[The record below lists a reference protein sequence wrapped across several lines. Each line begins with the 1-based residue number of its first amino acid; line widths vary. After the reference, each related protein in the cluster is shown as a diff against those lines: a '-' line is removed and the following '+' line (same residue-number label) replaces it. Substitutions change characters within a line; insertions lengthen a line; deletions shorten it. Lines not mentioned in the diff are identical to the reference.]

1 MWFNNILDTIGQT
14 PLIKLDRLPK
24 SEGIEATLLAKV
36 EAFNPGGSVKDRI
49 AIAMIEEAEKSGQL
63 NPGGTIIEA
72 TSGNT
77 GLGLALVAAVK
88 GYRCIF
94 TINDKQSREKI
105 DMLKAFGAEVI
116 VCPTAVSPDDP
127 RSYYSVAKKLHK
139 EIPNSI
145 YPDQYSNPANP
156 EAHYLTMGP
165 EIWKQTEG
173 KITHLVAGMGTGGT
187 ITGAGKFLKEK
198 KPDVKIIGVDPVGSL
213 FYDYFMT
220 GKITTAHPYKVEG
233 IGEDMLPR
241 TLDFSLIDDVIQV
254 SDKDS
259 FLMARRLVR
268 EEGILGGGSSG
279 SALYG
284 ALQVAKKLGSN
295 QIVVVILPDT
305 GQRYLGKVYND
316 AWMRENQFFELQMR
330 LTARDIVRTKSC
342 TLNQLI
348 STTPSASVNEIFRL
362 MKEFEISQVPV
373 FEGNNQVGS
382 LHEDMV
388 MELLISGKDINR
400 IFVREIME
408 EPFPCVEAEAHL
420 EEISGYL
427 TAGKSAVVVKMS
439 RDSYDII
446 TKYDVLHVLT
456 GK

>member
-342 TLNQLI
+342 TLHQLI